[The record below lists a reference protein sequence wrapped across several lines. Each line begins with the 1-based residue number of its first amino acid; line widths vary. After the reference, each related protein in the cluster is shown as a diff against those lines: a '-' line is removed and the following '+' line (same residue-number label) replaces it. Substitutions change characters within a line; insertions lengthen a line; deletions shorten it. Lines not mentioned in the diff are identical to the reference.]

1 MELLGAMEMSISSV
15 ISGSASLLSRVWS
28 VGKPTVRD
36 RRLSRRKKI
45 ASAEWIGIENGVMLH
60 NMGFATDVVGEV
72 GEVICRVPVS
82 LFTATC

>member
-1 MELLGAMEMSISSV
+1 M
-15 ISGSASLLSRVWS
+15 
-28 VGKPTVRD
+28 RD